1 VKIKYWTYADDGSLL
16 TYENELGWSFE
27 TKNKWEGEVAFVYS
41 IENLKDTLEIQDDA
55 VYATPG
61 KYEFKYLKG
70 TLSTS
75 VSKPLYTLFAFE
87 TGEFYDGSR
96 FSFSML
102 PTWNIS
108 KHFEFGGTYNF
119 DHVNFKNRNQVMS
132 NHIIGIKALYMLDIH
147 FSVNAY
153 IQYNTSS
160 EKIISNFRLRYNPKE
175 GNDFYL
181 VFNEGRNTNQTGY
194 HPTLPV
200 YNVRNVILKYTY
212 TFNL

>member
-1 VKIKYWTYADDGSLL
+1 
-16 TYENELGWSFE
+16 
-27 TKNKWEGEVAFVYS
+27 
-41 IENLKDTLEIQDDA
+41 
-55 VYATPG
+55 
-61 KYEFKYLKG
+61 
-70 TLSTS
+70 
-75 VSKPLYTLFAFE
+75 
-87 TGEFYDGSR
+87 
-96 FSFSML
+96 
-102 PTWNIS
+102 
-108 KHFEFGGTYNF
+108 
-119 DHVNFKNRNQVMS
+119 MS

-194 HPTLPV
+194 HPPLPV